1 MSFKLQFKSMT
12 LFPNLV
18 NSFWTRMNRLRMF
31 CCQLIKKSLILLG
44 NMHPSAYNWIKD
56 SLFNYSIKI
65 LAQENLTSFFQKYL
79 SHTLIKLFLHQ
90 AKFLESFSTPKMKN
104 INDWRFC
111 KHFNIFKSFQVLNWL
126 IFLRV
131 IGTLFSPI
139 IQNLS

>member
-1 MSFKLQFKSMT
+1 MKLHCSNFFERWLGVGVEYKALSFKLQFKSMT

-90 AKFLESFSTPKMKN
+90 AS
-104 INDWRFC
+104 DR
-111 KHFNIFKSFQVLNWL
+111 IFREFFYTKDEEYKWL
-126 IFLRV
+126 KIL
-131 IGTLFSPI
+131 
-139 IQNLS
+139 